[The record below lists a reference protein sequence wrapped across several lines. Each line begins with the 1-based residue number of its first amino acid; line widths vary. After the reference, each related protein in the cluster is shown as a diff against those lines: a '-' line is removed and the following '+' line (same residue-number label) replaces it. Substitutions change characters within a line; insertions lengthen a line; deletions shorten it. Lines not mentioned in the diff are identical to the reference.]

1 MATGYIDKYVF
12 ALMLDS
18 TDFQKGANVATRA
31 IGGLKSTLL
40 KTYSAIGGIDL
51 FKNLISTYTDA
62 AKSVDRMSIV
72 TNEDIN
78 SLQAWQKAIS
88 DTGGNVNAFNGTIRA
103 LSDDMAQLKN
113 YGTSKYL
120 STMQWLGIDFTN
132 EKGEIKSATELLLA
146 YQKALAGMDNQTAWN
161 FAQKL
166 GLDEDTFAL
175 MRRHPDDLE
184 KIIRQYR
191 KIAII
196 GKEDIAINRQW
207 EKVLSDFRYSWLRFS
222 KTIGSNVLPILQNQ
236 LFPAIQDGINYLL
249 GHKDEI
255 STVFDGLGKGVKAII
270 PVMKVVAVIAKE
282 IGGFIWNIT
291 EATGE
296 LIGKAEGY
304 LEKRGTSIRSVLN
317 SISPLGWMIN
327 GNTVQKD
334 MQRREDEWRNS
345 YAARYKL
352 NQMKY
357 MRSLI
362 QGGQFNSILLEDNFR
377 KRYQNSVVLNGGIN
391 VSVGNGTAESV
402 TNGIEEKLSNKLSL
416 LNIGPQLGG
425 GVNL

>member
-18 TDFQKGANVATRA
+18 TDFQKGANIATRA

-184 KIIRQYR
+184 KIIRQY
-191 KIAII
+191 KKMAII

-236 LFPAIQDGINYLL
+236 LFPAIQEGINYLL
-249 GHKDEI
+249 SNQDEVKSFFGSVSSGVRTLLPVI
-255 STVFDGLGKGVKAII
+255 VDVAKATGTFLGKVVDVTKALGEMIGTAQ
-270 PVMKVVAVIAKE
+270 VMLEGNDNGHSTDLVNGLKPGSYGRSIWENAPRWAQVDDRAFGMYVQHLARQNYRDKIAQ
-282 IGGFIWNIT
+282 
-291 EATGE
+291 
-296 LIGKAEGY
+296 
-304 LEKRGTSIRSVLN
+304 
-317 SISPLGWMIN
+317 
-327 GNTVQKD
+327 NTVNIQKIEINTPNGD
-334 MQRREDEWRNS
+334 PQTIANGIG
-345 YAARYKL
+345 
-352 NQMKY
+352 Q
-357 MRSLI
+357 SLRDSTELSL
-362 QGGQFNSILLEDNFR
+362 Q
-377 KRYQNSVVLNGGIN
+377 NGG
-391 VSVGNGTAESV
+391 S
-402 TNGIEEKLSNKLSL
+402 
-416 LNIGPQLGG
+416 IGL
-425 GVNL
+425 

>member
-18 TDFQKGANVATRA
+18 TDFQKGANLATRA

-184 KIIRQYR
+184 KIIRQYK
-191 KIAII
+191 KISVI

-249 GHKDEI
+249 GHKEEI
-255 STVFDGLGKGVKAII
+255 STVIDGLGEGVKKII

-282 IGGFIWNIT
+282 IGSLIWNIS
-291 EATGE
+291 EATGD
-296 LIGKAEGY
+296 LMGRATGY
-304 LEKRGTSIRSVLN
+304 LERRGTSWVSVLN
-317 SISPLGWMIN
+317 SLSPLGRLVN
-327 GNTVQKD
+327 GNMVEKDLQKKQNELQNSVALRKKYNAMLE
-334 MQRREDEWRNS
+334 MQRII
-345 YAARYKL
+345 
-352 NQMKY
+352 
-357 MRSLI
+357 RS
-362 QGGQFNSILLEDNFR
+362 GKFDSILLEDNFR
-377 KRYQNSVVLNGGIN
+377 KQYQNSVILNGGIN

-416 LNIGPQLGG
+416 LNLGPQLGG
-425 GVNL
+425 GVNI